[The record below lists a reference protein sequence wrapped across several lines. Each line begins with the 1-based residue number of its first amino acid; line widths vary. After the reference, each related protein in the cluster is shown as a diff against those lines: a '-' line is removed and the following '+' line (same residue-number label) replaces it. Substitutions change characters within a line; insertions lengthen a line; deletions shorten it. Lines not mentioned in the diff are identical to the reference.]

1 MEQRALK
8 NVNNCFNTN
17 FCSYLETSGGQSSKL
32 SSMLFIFSMPVV
44 IRDLWQL
51 KTVAFLHWCL
61 LLAVLFDEIVQNT
74 KICTN
79 LLQKE
84 FYKMSCMRRRR
95 LGTQHNDIQ
104 HNDKNNIKNVV
115 ISKMTISTTIFRV
128 TTVGLKF
135 STTKL
140 DAYVKCRC
148 AICHLCWM
156 SSIIPLFRV
165 PLCRMTLC
173 WVSYSCY
180 LKTNNGKESTVNR
193 ALGGS
198 TYPG

>member
-1 MEQRALK
+1 
-8 NVNNCFNTN
+8 
-17 FCSYLETSGGQSSKL
+17 
-32 SSMLFIFSMPVV
+32 MPVV

-61 LLAVLFDEIVQNT
+61 LQAVLFDEIVQNT

-95 LGTQHNDIQ
+95 HGTQHNDIQ
-104 HNDKNNIKNVV
+104 HNDKKNIKKAV
-115 ISKMTISTTIFRV
+115 ISKMTISTTIFSI
-128 TTVGLKF
+128 TTIGLKF

-140 DAYVKCRC
+140 DVYAKCRC

-156 SSIIPLFRV
+156 SSIIPFFRV
-165 PLCRMTLC
+165 PFTRRVAKHTSLLELQSVCLLNTIFPEFC
-173 WVSYSCY
+173 WSLVVSLAENPWSGLNYRH
-180 LKTNNGKESTVNR
+180 L
-193 ALGGS
+193 
-198 TYPG
+198 